1 MKKIL
6 VLLSSMFLLVGCVE
20 SIALLGPA
28 TGAANGKIVQG
39 SIKSAVS
46 YGVKK
51 QTGKSP
57 LEHAIAYAEEKN
69 PNEKKEKCIS
79 FIEKTNSEACA
90 IAKKQISLAQTKLK
104 EIVTQKKISFK
115 KHFNQARKE
124 GKESFI
130 FDNKIYNTT
139 FKKNEVVEKT
149 IERKK
154 TPMELALI
162 VQAAIKEKSKIK
174 YLDR

>member
-6 VLLSSMFLLVGCVE
+6 VLLSSMFLLVGCIE
-20 SIALLGPA
+20 SMALLGPA

-57 LEHAIAYAEEKN
+57 LEHAMAYAEEKN

-90 IAKKQISLAQTKLK
+90 IAKKQVSLAQTKVK
-104 EIVTQKKISFK
+104 EIVAQKKISFK

-139 FKKNEVVEKT
+139 FKKNEVVEKK

-162 VQAAIKEKSKIK
+162 IQAAIKEKSKIK

>member
-1 MKKIL
+1 M
-6 VLLSSMFLLVGCVE
+6 
-20 SIALLGPA
+20 ALLGPA

-69 PNEKKEKCIS
+69 PNKKKEKCIS

-90 IAKKQISLAQTKLK
+90 IAKKQISLAQTKVK
-104 EIVTQKKISFK
+104 EIVAQKKISFK

>member
-1 MKKIL
+1 MKKIFM
-6 VLLSSMFLLVGCVE
+6 LLSLMLLLAGCIE
-20 SIALLGPA
+20 SVALLGPV
-28 TGAANGKIVQG
+28 TGATNGKIVQ
-39 SIKSAVS
+39 SSLKSAVS

-57 LEHAIAYAEEKN
+57 LEHAMAYAEEKN

>member
-20 SIALLGPA
+20 SMALLGPA

-69 PNEKKEKCIS
+69 PNKKKEKCIS

-90 IAKKQISLAQTKLK
+90 IAKKQISLAQTKVK
-104 EIVTQKKISFK
+104 EIVAQKKISFK